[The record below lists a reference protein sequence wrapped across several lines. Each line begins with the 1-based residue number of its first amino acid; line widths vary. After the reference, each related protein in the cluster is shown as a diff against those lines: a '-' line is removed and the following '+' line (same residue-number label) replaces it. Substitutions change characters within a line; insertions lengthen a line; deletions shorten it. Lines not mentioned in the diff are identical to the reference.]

1 MYEMFTGRPPYT
13 GDNPTTILYQHLEG
27 KAPPPREL
35 NSHLVPELQAII
47 QKAMAVDPAQRF
59 QSMEALGK
67 NQVFARWL
75 QKNVVITDY
84 SSVQYLAQGGYG
96 PDRQ

>member
-13 GDNPTTILYQHLEG
+13 GDNPMT
-27 KAPPPREL
+27 
-35 NSHLVPELQAII
+35 II

-67 NQVFARWL
+67 NLIPLLKQAAR
-75 QKNVVITDY
+75 
-84 SSVQYLAQGGYG
+84 
-96 PDRQ
+96 